1 VTKCTFFKYGSSGTT
16 ESRDGLCIL
25 ALNIINE
32 KVRILLSLL
41 FRRLLLPKGRGEG
54 RLGSGSDFLEKV
66 LLFQA
71 LN

>member
-32 KVRILLSLL
+32 KVRILLY
-41 FRRLLLPKGRGEG
+41 FPEEERRDLVPDPGPTC
-54 RLGSGSDFLEKV
+54 
-66 LLFQA
+66 
-71 LN
+71 